1 MPTSIIVYG
10 PQGCGKTRHA
20 KVLARHFDL
29 PKVLDT
35 GVDGVTLAR
44 LPHTAFSNTLVLTC
58 EDPGALPAQQRGQ
71 FQLIPYA
78 DAAKAAGVFRPVNQS
93 DQE

>member
-10 PQGCGKTRHA
+10 PSGCGKTRHA
-20 KVLARHFDL
+20 KALARHFDL

-35 GVDGVTLAR
+35 GIDGVSLAR
-44 LPHTAFSNTLVLTC
+44 LPHAAFANTLVLTH
-58 EDPGALPAQQRGQ
+58 EDPGLLPPQQRGQ
-71 FQLIPYA
+71 FQLIPYV
-78 DAAKAAGVFRPVNQS
+78 DAAKAAGVFRPINQS